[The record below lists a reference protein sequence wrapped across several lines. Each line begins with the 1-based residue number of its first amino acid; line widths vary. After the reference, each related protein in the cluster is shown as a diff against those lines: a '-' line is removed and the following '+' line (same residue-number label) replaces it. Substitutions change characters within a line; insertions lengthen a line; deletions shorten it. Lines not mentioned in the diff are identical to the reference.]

1 MARAPVIS
9 VCHGGGPMPLLN
21 DPGHKDLIQSMT
33 TKLPKV
39 LGLGTDAAP
48 KAIVLVTAH
57 WSERVPTISSG
68 KTPKLLYDYG
78 GFPPESYQIKYDAPG
93 SPEIAKLVAD
103 TLRGAGFQPELN
115 EERGWDHG
123 VFVPMKL
130 INPAANIPIIQ
141 LAVLASMSAPSHF
154 ALGRALAPLRD
165 QNIAI
170 LGSGMPSFHN
180 LRLMFSGEISKPAF
194 LARNKEWMVMC
205 PEIRRV
211 SYTTPQMLHTK
222 FSDYPIAEKD
232 GKAKGTVA

>member
-1 MARAPVIS
+1 MKFRNLTTSFLSAAKLLQQPLFSSNSSMARAPVIS

-68 KTPKLLYDYG
+68 KTPKLLYDFG

-93 SPEIAKLVAD
+93 SPEVAKLVAD

-115 EERGWDHG
+115 EERGMYLG
-123 VFVPMKL
+123 PKL
-130 INPAANIPIIQ
+130 IPAIN
-141 LAVLASMSAPSHF
+141 
-154 ALGRALAPLRD
+154 
-165 QNIAI
+165 N
-170 LGSGMPSFHN
+170 
-180 LRLMFSGEISKPAF
+180 
-194 LARNKEWMVMC
+194 
-205 PEIRRV
+205 
-211 SYTTPQMLHTK
+211 Y
-222 FSDYPIAEKD
+222 
-232 GKAKGTVA
+232 